1 MLRERTN
8 THMDGPEP
16 QKRKSL
22 SDGSSN
28 ANGTVEPAIAKPKQR
43 KRRRK
48 LPKSLCAKID
58 SKGSQ
63 DTPKCDLANANT
75 AAESPV
81 AKPKRR
87 KRRRKMPKSLC
98 GKMTSNSSQDTPNT
112 TGNSGL
118 PTIKCDLP
126 IEFADSAEAVEEL
139 MVKLLAEVCTLASN
153 IVVIN
158 YSLYAT
164 ILLFRLCAAVAKVL
178 MMRCNARAHTHTH
191 VVMLI

>member
-81 AKPKRR
+81 AIPKRR
-87 KRRRKMPKSLC
+87 KRRRKMPKSLFA
-98 GKMTSNSSQDTPNT
+98 KMASKSSQDTPNT

-153 IVVIN
+153 TVVIN
-158 YSLYAT
+158 YSLHAT

-178 MMRCNARAHTHTH
+178 MMRCNARARTHTH

>member
-1 MLRERTN
+1 
-8 THMDGPEP
+8 MDGPEP

-81 AKPKRR
+81 AIPKRR

-98 GKMTSNSSQDTPNT
+98 AKMASKSSQDTPNT
-112 TGNSGL
+112 TATVGNSGL

-126 IEFADSAEAVEEL
+126 LEFVCTAEAVEKL

-153 IVVIN
+153 TVVIN
-158 YSLYAT
+158 YSLHAT